1 MLLGSAFSEIF
12 QLLTVF
18 FIFIAV
24 LILTYYSTK
33 WIAGYQKAGQIRK
46 NLEVVEAVRVSGN
59 TIVEILRVGHNKYI
73 VIGITKDRIEK
84 LGEISKEDLETIQI
98 DSRNVALTNIKFK
111 DTLKDIIE
119 KLKKGKK

>member
-33 WIAGYQKAGQIRK
+33 WIAGYQKAGQIGK

-59 TIVEILRVGHNKYI
+59 TIVEILRVGPVSYTHLTLPTKRI
-73 VIGITKDRIEK
+73 V
-84 LGEISKEDLETIQI
+84 
-98 DSRNVALTNIKFK
+98 
-111 DTLKDIIE
+111 
-119 KLKKGKK
+119 